1 MWARQ
6 VILSRLPA
14 PHPTPHNLIDG
25 VGGGGVGLHLYH
37 SRVAP
42 TILIFPSVQEQS
54 GHMPPAHSTTAIL
67 VGREVE
73 KKFHYFRPC
82 FLWILACQ
90 SRRESNGHTEIPS
103 LHALSSSLFSGVA
116 KKARLARHCVNDTV
130 KRPKWSATPQ
140 CSLLLS
146 ALLSR
151 AHLGYQGNRLENMP
165 VVWKRR
171 SQHLALTDK
180 NLDPL
185 RIWFCQTPMSIQS
198 TPIL

>member
-1 MWARQ
+1 MGW
-6 VILSRLPA
+6 VV
-14 PHPTPHNLIDG
+14 
-25 VGGGGVGLHLYH
+25 VGSGCTFTTQELHL
-37 SRVAP
+37 
-42 TILIFPSVQEQS
+42 QS
-54 GHMPPAHSTTAIL
+54 WFSPQCRSEVGTCHQHISTTAIP

-73 KKFHYFRPC
+73 KKFHYFPPC
-82 FLWILACQ
+82 FLW
-90 SRRESNGHTEIPS
+90 PS
-103 LHALSSSLFSGVA
+103 LPARAGGKVTATWRYHLCSSSLFSGVA
-116 KKARLARHCVNDTV
+116 KKARLASHCVNDTV

-185 RIWFCQTPMSIQS
+185 RIWFCQMLMSIQS